1 MTEQT
6 GEEGGLTAPVDH
18 RRPGGTPPQPPVDI
32 VGHASRPGQPA
43 PMGPAGYES
52 LRTNSVGIP
61 AAPPANG
68 PGVRFAPPAPPARHL
83 PTADGQ
89 FQSAPMAPA
98 TGGATSRPMPP
109 NGAPGYGI
117 SRPPSYDPRPL
128 QAPNGSPGL
137 SLSPAPSIAADR
149 PPETPAGSPGP
160 ALSRPAWATSDRPVR
175 PPQGAPGFNISL
187 PPPLAPTRPLPPP
200 NGIPGSRPAAS
211 SPAPTRNAPPPDTAA
226 APGTSGGASYLPVRP
241 LPPPDGRPQPG
252 LAAPPPPLPGGSA
265 GNGGSPTG
273 PGRHDTNGA
282 RHQGAA
288 PHPGDPPGGW
298 RPLPEPALASPQRP
312 APNRTVGRLAA
323 LGPDPDNE
331 TAIRPAPTPPRTAQD
346 FSPERVSGPRKV
358 RPATRGVRQ
367 AVRSLS
373 FGAIEPGPG
382 RSERRERELVAT
394 ATTPIAT
401 CRRVAIVSRK
411 GGIGKTTTTLM
422 LGHTFAL
429 CRGDRVIALDAN
441 PDAGSLAYRVHRET
455 EATVTQ
461 LLRASE
467 RLRRYSDMRSFTSQS
482 STRLEV
488 LASDDDPTISVALG
502 EPEYRQ
508 VLHVLEHHYNLI
520 LMDTGTGILDSAT
533 QGILRM
539 ADQIVVCAAPGI
551 DASRASSLT
560 LDWLDEHGYHDLVSD
575 AVVVINQVR
584 GNGGRE
590 LRQVVDHFSKRCRAV
605 VKVPWDPHLA
615 EGLEVEVEDLRPR
628 TRAAYL
634 AAVAAVARSF
644 SLPSRH
650 H

>member
-1 MTEQT
+1 MTPPV
-6 GEEGGLTAPVDH
+6 GGAPFHSMPPDGAGAPRSPQLGNGSIGSGVAPAPFSGLA
-18 RRPGGTPPQPPVDI
+18 RRPQ
-32 VGHASRPGQPA
+32 
-43 PMGPAGYES
+43 
-52 LRTNSVGIP
+52 
-61 AAPPANG
+61 
-68 PGVRFAPPAPPARHL
+68 
-83 PTADGQ
+83 
-89 FQSAPMAPA
+89 
-98 TGGATSRPMPP
+98 PP

-117 SRPPSYDPRPL
+117 SQPPSYEPARPAP
-128 QAPNGSPGL
+128 APNGSPGL
-137 SLSPAPSIAADR
+137 SLAPAPPVTADR
-149 PPETPAGSPGP
+149 SPETPAGAPGP
-160 ALSRPAWATSDRPVR
+160 ALSRPAWATSDRPAW
-175 PPQGAPGFNISL
+175 PLQAAPAFNVSI
-187 PPPLAPTRPLPPP
+187 PPPLAPGR
-200 NGIPGSRPAAS
+200 A
-211 SPAPTRNAPPPDTAA
+211 
-226 APGTSGGASYLPVRP
+226 
-241 LPPPDGRPQPG
+241 LPPPDGEPRPG
-252 LAAPPPPLPGGSA
+252 LSAPPRPIPGGLT
-265 GNGGSPTG
+265 GNGGSPSG
-273 PGRHDTNGA
+273 PRRPDTNGA
-282 RHQGAA
+282 RHHGGA

-312 APNRTVGRLAA
+312 APHRTVGRLAA
-323 LGPDPDNE
+323 LGPDPASE
-331 TAIRPAPTPPRTAQD
+331 TAARPAPTPPRTAQD
-346 FSPERVSGPRKV
+346 FSTERVRGPMKV
-358 RPATRGVRQ
+358 KPATRGMRQ

-373 FGAIEPGPG
+373 FGVIKPGPG
-382 RSERRERELVAT
+382 RSERRERELVVT

-429 CRGDRVIALDAN
+429 CRKDRVVALDAN

-467 RLRRYSDMRSFTSQS
+467 RLRRYSDMRSFTNQA

-590 LRQVVDHFSKRCRAV
+590 MKQVVDHFAKRCRAV
-605 VKVPWDPHLA
+605 VKVPWDAHLA
-615 EGLEVEVEDLRPR
+615 EGLEVDVDELRPQ

-634 AAVAAVARSF
+634 NAVAAVARSF

>member
-1 MTEQT
+1 MT
-6 GEEGGLTAPVDH
+6 
-18 RRPGGTPPQPPVDI
+18 
-32 VGHASRPGQPA
+32 
-43 PMGPAGYES
+43 
-52 LRTNSVGIP
+52 
-61 AAPPANG
+61 
-68 PGVRFAPPAPPARHL
+68 
-83 PTADGQ
+83 PTA
-89 FQSAPMAPA
+89 
-98 TGGATSRPMPP
+98 GGRPSHPMPP
-109 NGAPGYGI
+109 QGTGALRPPQSGNGSIGSGIGPAPSSGLAHPPQSPNGALGYAI
-117 SRPPSYDPRPL
+117 SRPPSHDPARPV
-128 QAPNGSPGL
+128 QAPNGSPELFSGFGV
-137 SLSPAPSIAADR
+137 D
-149 PPETPAGSPGP
+149 AGSRGP
-160 ALSRPAWATSDRPVR
+160 ILSRPAWATSDRPVR
-175 PPQGAPGFNISL
+175 PSHAAPAFDVSI
-187 PPPLAPTRPLPPP
+187 PPPVVPGRPLPPP
-200 NGIPGSRPAAS
+200 HGVSASGNAAS
-211 SPAPTRNAPPPDTAA
+211 SQALTRPAPPPETAT
-226 APGTSGGASYLPVRP
+226 APGAPGGATYLPGQP
-241 LPPPDGRPQPG
+241 LPLSDGGPRPG
-252 LAAPPPPLPGGSA
+252 LAATPPPPGGST
-265 GNGGSPTG
+265 GNGGSAAAPRR
-273 PGRHDTNGA
+273 PDTNGA
-282 RHQGAA
+282 RRHGGA
-288 PHPGDPPGGW
+288 PQPGDPPGGW

-312 APNRTVGRLAA
+312 APNRTVGRLAS
-323 LGPDPDNE
+323 LGPDPESE
-331 TAIRPAPTPPRTAQD
+331 TAGRPAPPPPRTAQD
-346 FSPERVSGPRKV
+346 FSTERVRGPMKV
-358 RPATRGVRQ
+358 KPATRGVRQ

-373 FGAIEPGPG
+373 FGMIKPGPG
-382 RSERRERELVAT
+382 RSERRERELVVT

-422 LGHTFAL
+422 LGHTFSL
-429 CRGDRVIALDAN
+429 YRRDRVIALDAN

-508 VLHVLEHHYNLI
+508 VLNVLEHHYNLI

-590 LRQVVDHFSKRCRAV
+590 LKQVVDHFTKRCRAV
-605 VKVPWDPHLA
+605 VMVPWDAHLA

-634 AAVAAVARSF
+634 NAVAAVARSF

-650 H
+650 R

>member
-1 MTEQT
+1 M
-6 GEEGGLTAPVDH
+6 
-18 RRPGGTPPQPPVDI
+18 
-32 VGHASRPGQPA
+32 
-43 PMGPAGYES
+43 
-52 LRTNSVGIP
+52 
-61 AAPPANG
+61 
-68 PGVRFAPPAPPARHL
+68 
-83 PTADGQ
+83 
-89 FQSAPMAPA
+89 
-98 TGGATSRPMPP
+98 
-109 NGAPGYGI
+109 
-117 SRPPSYDPRPL
+117 
-128 QAPNGSPGL
+128 
-137 SLSPAPSIAADR
+137 
-149 PPETPAGSPGP
+149 
-160 ALSRPAWATSDRPVR
+160 
-175 PPQGAPGFNISL
+175 
-187 PPPLAPTRPLPPP
+187 
-200 NGIPGSRPAAS
+200 
-211 SPAPTRNAPPPDTAA
+211 
-226 APGTSGGASYLPVRP
+226 
-241 LPPPDGRPQPG
+241 
-252 LAAPPPPLPGGSA
+252 
-265 GNGGSPTG
+265 
-273 PGRHDTNGA
+273 
-282 RHQGAA
+282 
-288 PHPGDPPGGW
+288 
-298 RPLPEPALASPQRP
+298 
-312 APNRTVGRLAA
+312 
-323 LGPDPDNE
+323 
-331 TAIRPAPTPPRTAQD
+331 
-346 FSPERVSGPRKV
+346 KV
-358 RPATRGVRQ
+358 KPATRGMRQ

-373 FGAIEPGPG
+373 FGVIKPGPG
-382 RSERRERELVAT
+382 RSERRERELAVT

-429 CRGDRVIALDAN
+429 CRGDRVVALDAN

-467 RLRRYSDMRSFTSQS
+467 RLRRYSDMRSFTNQA

-590 LRQVVDHFSKRCRAV
+590 MKQVVDHFAKRCRAV
-605 VKVPWDPHLA
+605 VKVPWDAHLA
-615 EGLEVEVEDLRPR
+615 EGLEVDVDELRPQTR
-628 TRAAYL
+628 TAYL
-634 AAVAAVARSF
+634 NLVAAVARSF

-650 H
+650 R